1 MLKTDK
7 LKTDKF
13 FIDGAWVKP
22 KSDAFLDVVNPAT
35 EEVITR
41 VALGNS
47 EDVDAAVA
55 AAKSAFA
62 TWSQTTPQERL
73 RILEAVA
80 VVYAR
85 RTGEM
90 AAAVSQEM
98 GAPLAFATQQ
108 QVPIG
113 LSHLEEVLKIL
124 RTYEFQQV
132 RGPVTL
138 VREPVGVCALIT
150 PWNWPLNQ
158 ILCKVAPALAAG
170 CTVVLKPSE
179 LAPLNAVL
187 FAEVLEEAG
196 VPRGVFNMVHGT
208 GEGVGVPLSRHPDVD
223 TVSFTGSTRA
233 GIEVSKN
240 AADTIKRVTLELGG
254 KAANIVLSDADLA
267 KSATNALK
275 ACFINSGQTCI
286 APSRILVQKEQ
297 VAEFA
302 KAMRE
307 AIKAFPVGDPNAES
321 TVLGPVASVRQ
332 YEKIQGLIKSG
343 LDEGAELL
351 TGGLGRPS
359 GLNRGYYI
367 QPTVFVKV
375 DPSMTVAR
383 EGIFGPVMCII
394 PYEDEA
400 DAIRIANDSVY
411 GLGGGVQS
419 ADRKRAFRVAS
430 QIRTGVMMIN
440 DATPDLSAPFGGY
453 KQSGNGREWGHFGFE
468 EFLEVKTVMGYQ
480 EAS

>member
-1 MLKTDK
+1 
-7 LKTDKF
+7 
-13 FIDGAWVKP
+13 
-22 KSDAFLDVVNPAT
+22 
-35 EEVITR
+35 
-41 VALGNS
+41 
-47 EDVDAAVA
+47 
-55 AAKSAFA
+55 
-62 TWSQTTPQERL
+62 
-73 RILEAVA
+73 
-80 VVYAR
+80 
-85 RTGEM
+85 
-90 AAAVSQEM
+90 
-98 GAPLAFATQQ
+98 
-108 QVPIG
+108 
-113 LSHLEEVLKIL
+113 LEEVLKIL

-138 VREPVGVCALIT
+138 VREAVGVCALIT

-196 VPRGVFNMVHGT
+196 VPPGVFNMVHGT
-208 GEGVGVPLSRHPDVD
+208 GEVVGVLLSRHPDVD
-223 TVSFTGSTRA
+223 MVSFTGSTRA
-233 GIEVSKN
+233 GIEVSRN

-267 KSATNALK
+267 QSATNALK
-275 ACFINSGQTCI
+275 ACFHNSGQTCI
-286 APSRILVQKEQ
+286 APSRVLVQKEQ
-297 VAEFA
+297 MKEFA
-302 KAMRE
+302 DCMRE
-307 AIKAFPVGDPNAES
+307 AIKAFPVGDPTAEG
-321 TVLGPVASVRQ
+321 TVLGPVAHVKH

-343 LDEGAELL
+343 LDEGAELVA
-351 TGGLGRPS
+351 GGLGRPN
-359 GLNRGYYI
+359 GLNRGYYV
-367 QPTVFVKV
+367 QATAFSNV

-383 EGIFGPVMCII
+383 EEIFGPVICII

-419 ADRKRAFRVAS
+419 ADTKRAFRVAS
-430 QIRTGVMMIN
+430 QIRTGVMMLN
-440 DATPDLSAPFGGY
+440 DATPDTSAPFGGY

-480 EAS
+480 KAG